1 MKLPSADFESAAS
14 AIPPHPVKLDYF
26 SIKKT
31 DLQAFSQKFD
41 QEKSDAKIAS
51 LFKAYL
57 IISEALIFVLSSAK
71 ASFKAF
77 LLLCFKVGTISLTIN
92 GLGVIS

>member
-14 AIPPHPVKLDYF
+14 AIPPHPVKPDYF

-41 QEKSDAKIAS
+41 QEKSDAIFAAFCQAS
-51 LFKAYL
+51 QNCQ
-57 IISEALIFVLSSAK
+57 I
-71 ASFKAF
+71 
-77 LLLCFKVGTISLTIN
+77 
-92 GLGVIS
+92 